1 MKRFHLLS
9 TRKAPLLSPLT
20 ITLEELSQSGLSN
33 AHPRAKEGKE
43 LLFSFCFLMKFTLS
57 VFQENVSS
65 WDKLCEE
72 LWIRLRRSKFMINEE
87 SEWAM
92 AESPSRHLGF
102 GSSGKSFLIDNLL
115 RPDNKLASAQD
126 IPAASQKR
134 CLSTLVCGPLELAPK
149 SWVPLHG
156 AHANNSP
163 QEMERETLKTHSGRM
178 AYSHLYVGRRI

>member
-20 ITLEELSQSGLSN
+20 ITLDELSQSGLSN

-57 VFQENVSS
+57 VFQEDVSS

-72 LWIRLRRSKFMINEE
+72 LWIHFSRSKFMIKEE
-87 SEWAM
+87 SEWEM

-102 GSSGKSFLIDNLL
+102 GNSGKSFLIDNLL
-115 RPDNKLASAQD
+115 RPDNKSAPIQV

-134 CLSTLVCGPLELAPK
+134 CLSTLVCGPLGLAPK
-149 SWVPLHG
+149 SSWLPLHG
-156 AHANNSP
+156 AQPNNTS
-163 QEMERETLKTHSGRM
+163 QEMDRETLKTHSGRM
-178 AYSHLYVGRRI
+178 AYSSGTTVFV